1 MERAAKGQ
9 WDDEAMRIEPTV
21 FALFGCEV
29 CVLAWQHPNLFT
41 SIKGARPGKLPAV
54 DAKERICFAI
64 SIAICYCLLFVVV
77 FSFYVGIRNYIC
89 SFNLLMFECV
99 YGVCHMCVCSLGQ
112 GWLKGA
118 KGVGLFLLGHLDSI
132 RPMAGLQTLSC
143 QLGSAGS

>member
-1 MERAAKGQ
+1 MGRAAKGQ
-9 WDDEAMRIEPTV
+9 WDDEAMRIEPTL
-21 FALFGCEV
+21 FALFGCV
-29 CVLAWQHPNLFT
+29 RCVLAWQHPNLFT
-41 SIKGARPGKLPAV
+41 SVKGQASYRQSMRKNAFV
-54 DAKERICFAI
+54 FAI

-99 YGVCHMCVCSLGQ
+99 YGVCHMCMCSLGQ

-143 QLGSAGS
+143 QLGSAES